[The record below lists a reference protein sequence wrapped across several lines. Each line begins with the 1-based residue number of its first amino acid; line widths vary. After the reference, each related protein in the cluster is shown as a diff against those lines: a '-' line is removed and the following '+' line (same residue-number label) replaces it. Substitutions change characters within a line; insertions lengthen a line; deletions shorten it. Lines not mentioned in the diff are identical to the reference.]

1 MCRIKILNLEHS
13 SHRLPSVFGQ
23 PGAQT
28 QFSGNDYF
36 IDKPVAFSQWYWKA
50 SLSAAP
56 TMKREL
62 KERPDT

>member
-1 MCRIKILNLEHS
+1 MCRIKILNLERS
-13 SHRLPSVFGQ
+13 NQRLPSVFGQ

-36 IDKPVAFSQWYWKA
+36 IDMPVAFSLWYWKA
-50 SLSAAP
+50 RLSAASA
-56 TMKREL
+56 MKREL